1 MLNFLLPHEVWENG
15 PLSVMQKLTDPALRR
30 KFSADLKFT
39 RLERAHIAW
48 LPGTENAHYI
58 GKSLTEYINEVGKA
72 PEDALSDLL
81 IEERLAV
88 LLVFHHGDDSLIA
101 PFLAHDLYMMGSDGV
116 YFPDGQVHPRVY
128 GSAPRLLGPCVR
140 DQNLFT
146 LEQAVHKLS
155 GRPAERFGLTKRG
168 RIVEGFFADL
178 VVFDPDTVVD
188 HATYE
193 DPHQYPDGI
202 NTVVV
207 NGLPIINEG
216 AAVDDFP
223 DKLPGRALRYNG

>member
-1 MLNFLLPHEVWENG
+1 
-15 PLSVMQKLTDPALRR
+15 
-30 KFSADLKFT
+30 
-39 RLERAHIAW
+39 
-48 LPGTENAHYI
+48 
-58 GKSLTEYINEVGKA
+58 
-72 PEDALSDLL
+72 
-81 IEERLAV
+81 
-88 LLVFHHGDDSLIA
+88 
-101 PFLAHDLYMMGSDGV
+101 MGSDGV

-202 NTVVV
+202 NTVVG

-223 DKLPGRALRYNG
+223 DQLPGRALRYNA